1 MDVSLEIHCD
11 RCGSANY
18 SITAGEGARLTCN
31 DCGHDLGSIAE
42 LRDAAETLARD
53 QSAEAL
59 RRGLDAFIR
68 RGGDA

>member
-1 MDVSLEIHCD
+1 MDISLEIHCD

-18 SITAGEGARLTCN
+18 SIAEGDAARLSCN
-31 DCGHDLGSIAE
+31 DCGNDLGTMAE

-59 RRGLDAFIR
+59 RRGLDAFVGR
-68 RGGDA
+68 DGDA